1 MIKNRLKAERREK
14 KLSQEQIAELL
25 FMDQSQY
32 NRREKGLIKISTQE
46 WKKMAKILNVKVE
59 DIFESDDTLF
69 SINTNQR
76 EKDKSK
82 NGIKIKIIIPQSEIN
97 ELYKK
102 LDDLLIIL
110 KNKIL

>member
-1 MIKNRLKAERREK
+1 MIKNRLKAERKEK

-32 NRREKGLIKISTQE
+32 NRREKGLIKISTEE

-69 SINTNQR
+69 SINTNDK
-76 EKDKSK
+76 EKGKSK
-82 NGIKIKIIIPQSEIN
+82 NGIKIKIIIPPSEIN

-102 LDDLLIIL
+102 LEELLIIL
-110 KNKIL
+110 KNKI